1 MRLPSKV
8 TTYKKSILSKFPL
21 VLQKLE
27 EQEKSPIDLYK
38 SMANKFDGITE
49 FIDVVDCLF
58 ALGEIKFSE
67 DGERLAYVKRD
78 SL

>member
-8 TTYKKSILSKFPL
+8 TNYKKSILSKFPL
-21 VLQKLE
+21 VLKKLE

-38 SMANKFDGITE
+38 SMANKFNGITE
-49 FIDVVDCLF
+49 FIDVIDCLF

-67 DGERLAYVKRD
+67 DGENLTYVKRN

>member
-8 TTYKKSILSKFPL
+8 TNYKKSILSKFPL

-27 EQEKSPIDLYK
+27 EKEKSPLDLYR
-38 SMANKFDGITE
+38 SITNKFDGITE

-58 ALGEIKFSE
+58 ALGKISFTE
-67 DGERLAYVKRD
+67 DGERLTYVERNN
-78 SL
+78 L

>member
-8 TTYKKSILSKFPL
+8 TNYEKSILSRFPL
-21 VLQKLE
+21 VLMKLE
-27 EQEKSPIDLYK
+27 GQDKSPIDLYN

-67 DGERLAYVKRD
+67 DGERLTYVKRD